1 MNYIPLGIK
10 TSYSLLSSLVNIK
23 ELVKIT
29 KEYNITSLGIRDNN
43 LCGVMEFYHECI
55 NNDIKPIIGLDLEVN
70 QKRILLYAKNYK
82 GYKNL
87 CKLSTLKSERDIS
100 FDDLDS
106 YNNDLICVIPSDN
119 VGIYNELEK
128 IYKDIYV
135 GCNKNILDGKNF
147 KRVYLSEVLYL
158 DKSDYKYLSFLY
170 AIRDGKKYEESEEV
184 HSNKYLMT
192 SDEVLNIV
200 SDELIQNTIEIAN
213 KCNIEFPSNELLLPK
228 YKEDVDEKLYLTEL
242 CKKGL
247 YKRLN
252 NNVPSKYLS
261 RLKYELDIIN
271 KMGFSNYFLVVYDF
285 VRYAKK
291 NNILVGPGRGSAAS
305 SLVSYTLGITEV
317 DPLKYNLLFERFLN
331 PERITM
337 PDIDIDFPDIYRD
350 QVIDYVIKKYGNK
363 RVAQIITFGTLGMRQ
378 AVRDVGRVLDIPNK
392 LIDRVSSMLP
402 NDTNS
407 NISIVYNKN
416 KEFRELID
424 SNSSLRLLYEVVSK
438 IGGIPRHSSIHAAG
452 IVMSSKDLDEVMPLI
467 KTEMGTYLTGYSM
480 KYLEELGLLKM
491 DFLGLR
497 NLTTIMNIIDSI
509 NETSDKPINF
519 NDIPLDDSKA
529 IKIFSEGN
537 TDGIFQFESTGM
549 KKFLKKLKPSNFE
562 DIVLANALFR
572 PGPMDNIDMYIR
584 RRNGLEKID
593 YIHPNLINILKP
605 TYGIIVYQE
614 QIMQIASL
622 MAGYNLGEADIL
634 RRAMGKKK
642 ADVLVNEKTKF
653 IKRSIENGYEEQVST
668 KVYNLILKFANY
680 GFNKSHSV
688 AYSIIG
694 YKMAYLKTYYPKQ
707 FLVNLLSS
715 VSGSEIKTKQ
725 YINEAKKNNI
735 SILKPD
741 INLSTNKYSIDE
753 LGIRLPFSII
763 RNVGTMACSHIIK
776 GRENKP
782 YLDFLDFVS
791 RTYGEKVNKKTIES
805 LIYAGCFNSFG
816 YNKKTLINNL
826 DNAINY
832 AELVQN
838 LDAFL
843 VEKPTL
849 EITDEFTD
857 EEQLEQELNIFGF
870 YLSSHPVI
878 SYKNDYNNIVDT
890 NVLSS
895 YFNKDITV
903 IIYVD
908 SVKAIKTKKEEDM
921 AFITGSDEYS
931 KIEIVVFP
939 KVWSLNTTL
948 KKGNILKVHGRVER
962 RLSEYQLIANKIEIL
977 NNK

>member
-23 ELVKIT
+23 ELVKRT

-317 DPLKYNLLFERFLN
+317 DPLKYNLLFERF
-331 PERITM
+331 
-337 PDIDIDFPDIYRD
+337 
-350 QVIDYVIKKYGNK
+350 
-363 RVAQIITFGTLGMRQ
+363 
-378 AVRDVGRVLDIPNK
+378 
-392 LIDRVSSMLP
+392 
-402 NDTNS
+402 
-407 NISIVYNKN
+407 
-416 KEFRELID
+416 
-424 SNSSLRLLYEVVSK
+424 
-438 IGGIPRHSSIHAAG
+438 
-452 IVMSSKDLDEVMPLI
+452 
-467 KTEMGTYLTGYSM
+467 
-480 KYLEELGLLKM
+480 
-491 DFLGLR
+491 
-497 NLTTIMNIIDSI
+497 
-509 NETSDKPINF
+509 
-519 NDIPLDDSKA
+519 
-529 IKIFSEGN
+529 
-537 TDGIFQFESTGM
+537 
-549 KKFLKKLKPSNFE
+549 
-562 DIVLANALFR
+562 
-572 PGPMDNIDMYIR
+572 
-584 RRNGLEKID
+584 
-593 YIHPNLINILKP
+593 
-605 TYGIIVYQE
+605 
-614 QIMQIASL
+614 
-622 MAGYNLGEADIL
+622 
-634 RRAMGKKK
+634 
-642 ADVLVNEKTKF
+642 
-653 IKRSIENGYEEQVST
+653 
-668 KVYNLILKFANY
+668 
-680 GFNKSHSV
+680 
-688 AYSIIG
+688 
-694 YKMAYLKTYYPKQ
+694 
-707 FLVNLLSS
+707 
-715 VSGSEIKTKQ
+715 
-725 YINEAKKNNI
+725 
-735 SILKPD
+735 
-741 INLSTNKYSIDE
+741 
-753 LGIRLPFSII
+753 
-763 RNVGTMACSHIIK
+763 
-776 GRENKP
+776 
-782 YLDFLDFVS
+782 
-791 RTYGEKVNKKTIES
+791 
-805 LIYAGCFNSFG
+805 
-816 YNKKTLINNL
+816 
-826 DNAINY
+826 
-832 AELVQN
+832 
-838 LDAFL
+838 
-843 VEKPTL
+843 
-849 EITDEFTD
+849 
-857 EEQLEQELNIFGF
+857 
-870 YLSSHPVI
+870 
-878 SYKNDYNNIVDT
+878 
-890 NVLSS
+890 
-895 YFNKDITV
+895 
-903 IIYVD
+903 
-908 SVKAIKTKKEEDM
+908 
-921 AFITGSDEYS
+921 
-931 KIEIVVFP
+931 
-939 KVWSLNTTL
+939 
-948 KKGNILKVHGRVER
+948 
-962 RLSEYQLIANKIEIL
+962 
-977 NNK
+977 